1 MCIFSNEDNIQDK
14 NILFINTSNI
24 KFEDIEDDS
33 NALYLKFLKLIEINE
48 NDLDKKPSN
57 EGFYFTLSKNKNNEL
72 KIICTPNKDFH
83 PNSLKEHKV
92 LSRDNFINEIYTK

>member
-24 KFEDIEDDS
+24 KFEDIEDGS

-83 PNSLKEHKV
+83 PNSFKEHKV
-92 LSRDNFINEIYTK
+92 LSRDNFVNEIYTK